1 MNLLNE
7 KVTHNVFGN
16 GKIVSQDETVIT
28 IDFNEDVKRF
38 VYPDI
43 FETFVSLKDQDIAA
57 SLKQVISNRKKEEEA
72 LKKQLE
78 EQREQEALEQERL
91 QLLEDRKIHES
102 SQIVFWLDEEE
113 EKNVFTD
120 WEVFT
125 GEVQSGKSKG
135 QPNRA
140 VRLGPNSA
148 SLLTVRDSNQ
158 PETERRILGIYM
170 VGEAFSGNMSEDGI
184 VPAHTEFKI
193 ELTEEE
199 ADKMLFWN
207 YYINHNYPERT
218 AWNSGKYRYFDNA
231 WTAQILKDIIALRTD
246 EEEIKHAQSFLEYFC
261 QMNVFDIDDIP
272 EASGALKQ
280 S

>member
-102 SQIVFWLDEEE
+102 SQIVFWLDEDEQQ
-113 EKNVFTD
+113 NVFTD
-120 WEVFT
+120 WKVST
-125 GEVQSGKSKG
+125 GEIQSGPNKG
-135 QPNRA
+135 EPNRA
-140 VRLGPNSA
+140 ARLSPNSA
-148 SLLTVRDSNQ
+148 ALLTVRGESEE
-158 PETERRILGIYM
+158 ETERQILGLYM
-170 VGEAFSGNMSEDGI
+170 VTETFTGNLRDDGL

-193 ELTEEE
+193 ELTEQE
-199 ADKMLFWN
+199 AKKMLFWN
-207 YYINHNYPERT
+207 YYKNKTHPHRT
-218 AWNSGKYRYFDNA
+218 TWNSGKYRYFDNIC
-231 WTAQILKDIIALRTD
+231 TVQILKDIIALKTD
-246 EEEIKHAQSFLEYFC
+246 EEEIKEVKKFQEYFST
-261 QMNVFDIDDIP
+261 MNLLDIESIP

-280 S
+280 